1 MVQTVRFITEDV
13 EKFEVEV
20 ISPDECDCGLCKP
33 DAFNLGEPLTFDT
46 ADLVEVKNP
55 NQ

>member
-1 MVQTVRFITEDV
+1 MVQTFRFITEDG
-13 EKFEVEV
+13 EV

-33 DAFNLGEPLTFDT
+33 DAFNFGEPLTFDT